1 MVKIRLNAPADIM
14 RKLTEGR
21 KHLQEGNIFSSI
33 VALKDILDG
42 FINMMKI
49 PQNEKIK
56 LVNDINDFQQ
66 TLSFSQEFT
75 DLYGKVHFRVNDFT
89 TSYDFLCQLIRIK
102 EEEITDVLVNEES
115 GQLLKLRYLSE
126 ADQQT
131 TKRMVSLVER
141 GELSE
146 LQELVAAHD
155 GLGSLVLSFYNETG
169 ISHRE
174 SGDFVKAIAKYKKAL
189 SISSNDENLYYNLAR
204 AYLEMGQKRNAERS
218 IGHALQINPQ
228 FQEGLR
234 LEKYIHQWTQ

>member
-1 MVKIRLNAPADIM
+1 MVKTRLNGPADIM
-14 RKLTEGR
+14 RKLNEGR

-33 VALKDILDG
+33 VALRDILDG
-42 FINMMKI
+42 FINMTKI
-49 PQNEKIK
+49 PQNGKIK
-56 LVNDINDFQQ
+56 LANDINDFQR
-66 TLSFSQEFT
+66 TLSISQEFT
-75 DLYGKVHFRVNDFT
+75 DLYGRVHFRENDFT
-89 TSYDFLCQLIRIK
+89 TSYDFLGQLIRIK
-102 EEEITDVLVNEES
+102 EDEITDVLVDEEA

-126 ADQQT
+126 KDQQT
-131 TKRMVSLVER
+131 TKQLVSLVER

-146 LQELVAAHD
+146 LRELVAAHD

-174 SGDFVKAIAKYKKAL
+174 SGNFGKAIAKYKKAL

-204 AYLEMGQKRNAERS
+204 AYMEMGQKRNAERS
-218 IGHALQINPQ
+218 IRLALQINPQ